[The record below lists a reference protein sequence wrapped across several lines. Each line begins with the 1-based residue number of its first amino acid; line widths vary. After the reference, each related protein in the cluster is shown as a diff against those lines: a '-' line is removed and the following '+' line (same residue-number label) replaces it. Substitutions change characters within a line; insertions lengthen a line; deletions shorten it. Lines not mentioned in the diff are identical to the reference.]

1 VAEVIAQ
8 SNWVNKSVIV
18 FKVGIVVVISR
29 QIASGE
35 DRIGCSQHIVSRV
48 TSIRVIGGLIL
59 FDDLL
64 GTIPDTR
71 TIANTLSKVS

>member
-1 VAEVIAQ
+1 MAEVVAQ
-8 SNWVNKSVIV
+8 SDWVNESVVV

-35 DRIGCSQHIVSRV
+35 DRIGGFQNIVSRV
-48 TSIRVIGGLIL
+48 TGIRVIGGLIL

-64 GTIPDTR
+64 GTIPDT
-71 TIANTLSKVS
+71 